1 MSYLFQLFP
10 AKWHSVLEEINKLN
24 QKQTNKMMMKY
35 KSCKIIHI
43 KNAIV
48 DEMKND
54 HRSKFSNSS
63 NWKEA

>member
-1 MSYLFQLFP
+1 
-10 AKWHSVLEEINKLN
+10 
-24 QKQTNKMMMKY
+24 MMMKY